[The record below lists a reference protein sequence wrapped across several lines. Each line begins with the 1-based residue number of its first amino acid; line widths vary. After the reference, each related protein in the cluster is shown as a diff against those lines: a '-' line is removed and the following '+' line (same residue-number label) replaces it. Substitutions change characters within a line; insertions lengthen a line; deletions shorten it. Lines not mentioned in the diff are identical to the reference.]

1 MRGSSSKQQ
10 VLQQNSYQPQLI
22 SVQNSQNGP
31 IKLESQTQLQSQKT
45 ENYGQDKNKSQY
57 HYWWKERTDIGVD
70 FKPTK
75 IEDPALLEKMKQ
87 DMNQKVQEKKGQNS
101 AWNRA
106 GTWEDKTLKKVQLQ
120 KILEGQLNGMQIR
133 LKSDTL
139 VVMTIKQ
146 VEVLDN
152 SEGSIIMVRGKVK
165 IGYELNLKLNV
176 ELVNQGTENCST
188 LLSIVLR
195 EVTDDEDDC
204 DSISMP
210 DFYGGRYDARDYV
223 YIVCGIIFYFLI
235 LAPFCFTLCLNQNL
249 LYDTKS
255 SFIQTLFFREEVNT
269 TYISFG
275 NMFYQCAVY
284 IVGWVYIRRIN
295 QRDQRQFFKIL
306 QKKNSYVSMI
316 WLMLYA
322 VFFFFTSGSVLLY
335 HRYDMSEYCSDEQK
349 QDFQGKVPFK
359 EFEEQEVGCY
369 MLSNEEI
376 FKHNYLGWTLSV
388 FVGMQFTHLSRSTF
402 FGSFDFVGNIFLYW
416 PLRNWFILFG
426 ILSLIVY
433 TMFQLVSDYIRVHV
447 AIFYGVCLLLIIM
460 VNYVLIQYFYG
471 VNRFHLHHYIL
482 GQMLVFF
489 TCYQDHYIIFL
500 NGIGTGIMLD
510 GGSSFDW
517 DPIFEGIKSNIFRG
531 QESGIVVITQQ
542 NTPLQVN
549 SNQGHEVQQ
558 IPFNTNQY
566 IKEQIT
572 QKESEGEKNITQNKQ
587 QNKVKQ
593 QGIMLN
599 QSLKTDSQD
608 NNDIVLIII

>member
-1 MRGSSSKQQ
+1 
-10 VLQQNSYQPQLI
+10 
-22 SVQNSQNGP
+22 
-31 IKLESQTQLQSQKT
+31 
-45 ENYGQDKNKSQY
+45 
-57 HYWWKERTDIGVD
+57 
-70 FKPTK
+70 
-75 IEDPALLEKMKQ
+75 
-87 DMNQKVQEKKGQNS
+87 
-101 AWNRA
+101 
-106 GTWEDKTLKKVQLQ
+106 
-120 KILEGQLNGMQIR
+120 
-133 LKSDTL
+133 
-139 VVMTIKQ
+139 
-146 VEVLDN
+146 
-152 SEGSIIMVRGKVK
+152 
-165 IGYELNLKLNV
+165 
-176 ELVNQGTENCST
+176 
-188 LLSIVLR
+188 
-195 EVTDDEDDC
+195 
-204 DSISMP
+204 
-210 DFYGGRYDARDYV
+210 
-223 YIVCGIIFYFLI
+223 
-235 LAPFCFTLCLNQNL
+235 
-249 LYDTKS
+249 
-255 SFIQTLFFREEVNT
+255 
-269 TYISFG
+269 
-275 NMFYQCAVY
+275 
-284 IVGWVYIRRIN
+284 
-295 QRDQRQFFKIL
+295 
-306 QKKNSYVSMI
+306 MI
-316 WLMLYA
+316 WLMLFA
-322 VFFFFTSGSVLLY
+322 VFFFFTNGSVLLY

-349 QDFQGKVPFK
+349 LDFQGKVPFK